1 MYSEKT
7 TDLNQV
13 NNKLKNQQYHSVRTV
28 PKSNMNIVEKGKI
41 DTLTRKF
48 RPLTFQTWYMHFNK
62 KKMWHGQTSSIIT
75 NYCTEYNWPCLETEL
90 SFSDVAND
98 FIGRC

>member
-62 KKMWHGQTSSIIT
+62 KKCGGVKPLLLSQTIAPST
-75 NYCTEYNWPCLETEL
+75 TGHVWKPN
-90 SFSDVAND
+90 
-98 FIGRC
+98 